1 MCLIYFIRMEYDCKE
16 FPIFNYTL
24 LESSNIM
31 LSLPSSVADFY
42 TYEKKYAKFHWS
54 GICLFVCLI
63 LAFIKFKCK

>member
-31 LSLPSSVADFY
+31 LSLSNSVADFY

-54 GICLFVCLI
+54 GIF
-63 LAFIKFKCK
+63 